1 MFSQWLELS
10 SDVDWVGQGRPRE
23 YEMWGP
29 RAHSWDVFG
38 SERRCGFACMLPP
51 AKRRRELK
59 DHWPNNFSPQ
69 AGPTGPL
76 QGIPAKTGRER
87 RGGGYVGNEAAL
99 QGQAASTARRAAHIA
114 SQTKLRTHKPPGT
127 LEAHLHKTVLTT
139 TSQPSRDHPDH
150 SESGPGVR
158 HYYK

>member
-10 SDVDWVGQGRPRE
+10 SDVEWVGQGRPRE

-76 QGIPAKTGRER
+76 QGIPTGRGGNGAAAAMWGMR
-87 RGGGYVGNEAAL
+87 RHCR
-99 QGQAASTARRAAHIA
+99 ARWRAAQIA
-114 SQTKLRTHKPPGT
+114 SQTRLRTHKPPRT
-127 LEAHLHKTVLTT
+127 LEAHPHKTVVTT